1 MPIDNLHLLEDGD
14 LFEYIYLEEYAPAQ
28 ILQVCENTV
37 SFMKKTQNNNELF
50 KTRKKT

>member
-1 MPIDNLHLLEDGD
+1 MEDGD

-28 ILQVCENTV
+28 ILQVYENTV
-37 SFMKKTQNNNELF
+37 SFMKKKTQSNNELF